1 MKRLSHR
8 NWLMRWGRK
17 GITIIIKCLQALNFV
32 NTEHELKLKCIFI
45 SNLIYYFN
53 LIFINVHVYECVCH
67 VCVGALRGLKKM
79 SDRLVLV

>member
-17 GITIIIKCLQALNFV
+17 GITIIIKRLQPLNFV

-53 LIFINVHVYECVCH
+53 LIFINVYVYECVCH
-67 VCVGALRGLKKM
+67 ICVGALRGLKKKI
-79 SDRLVLV
+79 DWC